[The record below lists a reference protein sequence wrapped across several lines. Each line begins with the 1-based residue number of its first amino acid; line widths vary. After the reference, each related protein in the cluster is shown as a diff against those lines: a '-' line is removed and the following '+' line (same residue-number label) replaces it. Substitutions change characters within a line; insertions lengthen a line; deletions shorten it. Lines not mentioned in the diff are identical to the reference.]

1 MDFSDY
7 KNITNSKNVLNYKIL
22 HDTIHF
28 LENRTDL
35 NDYVLETINVGR
47 IGKPL
52 KHNNKEDVF
61 TGYYYINIPNDI
73 LLEIFDALTE
83 QIMFSEDDNIQ
94 KAGILID
101 DLAEKWRQLID
112 FDKIN
117 YNELNKA

>member
-1 MDFSDY
+1 
-7 KNITNSKNVLNYKIL
+7 
-22 HDTIHF
+22 
-28 LENRTDL
+28 
-35 NDYVLETINVGR
+35 
-47 IGKPL
+47 L

-61 TGYYYINIPNDI
+61 TGFYYINIPNDI

-83 QIMFSEDDNIQ
+83 QIMFSEDGNIQ
-94 KAGILID
+94 KASILIH